1 MAITKH
7 CLTLK
12 HFSGTSTSTKVGGS
26 CCWLS
31 RRRQSRVVRHPW
43 HPGPS
48 SEAGEQ
54 VAHQEDQT
62 SSEIGAET
70 IPGRCEAGSW
80 LAWEA
85 RRGFLAEEC
94 GYWQESSEGESLW
107 KESRNVWGS
116 CAGKSS
122 SQCSTVLLT
131 AYKLLSRSI
140 DGVGA
145 SQLLCKWNFEVLET

>member
-1 MAITKH
+1 MEYFSS
-7 CLTLK
+7 LK
-12 HFSGTSTSTKVGGS
+12 NFSGTSTSSKVCGS

-31 RRRQSRVVRHPW
+31 RRRQSRVVSHPR

-54 VAHQEDQT
+54 VARQEDQT
-62 SSEIGAET
+62 PSEIGAEAL
-70 IPGRCEAGSW
+70 PGGCEAGSW

-131 AYKLLSRSI
+131 AYKLSSRHI